1 MQKMCITFVAFLCL
15 VLASSAQTQ
24 AIPKTVDFRYSEQV
38 SNASA
43 GTCGCFALQG
53 AAGDLYWNIRQFAGN
68 HGMGLGLAADI
79 GVEHTGNEN
88 DAGYGLTLTTFTAG
102 PRFVLSHARKLQPFA
117 QALFGLAH
125 GSGSQFPQG
134 DSLESSANSFALDLG
149 AGADYSLNKRI
160 SVRILQLDYLR
171 TALPNNSN
179 DWQNNLRV
187 GAGLTLHFAH

>member
-1 MQKMCITFVAFLCL
+1 MQKVCITFAAFLCL
-15 VLASSAQTQ
+15 VLTSAAQTQ
-24 AIPKTVDFRYSEQV
+24 AIPKTVSFRYSEQV
-38 SNASA
+38 SNARP
-43 GTCGCFALQG
+43 GTCGCFTLQG

-68 HGMGLGLAADI
+68 HGVGLGLTADI
-79 GVEHTGNEN
+79 GVEHTGNQN

-102 PRFVLSHARKLQPFA
+102 PRIVLLPARKLHPFA

-125 GSGSQFPQG
+125 GSGSRFPQG
-134 DSLESSANSFALDLG
+134 NSLESSANSLALDLG

-179 DWQNNLRV
+179 GWQNNLRI
-187 GAGLTLHFAH
+187 GAGLTLHFSH

>member
-1 MQKMCITFVAFLCL
+1 MQKACMIFVAFLCL
-15 VLASSAQTQ
+15 VLASTAQSQ
-24 AIPKTVDFRYSEQV
+24 GIPREANFRYSEQV
-38 SNASA
+38 SNGPA

-53 AAGDLYWNIRQFAGN
+53 AAGDLYWNIRQFAGG
-68 HGMGLGLAADI
+68 HSAGLGLTADI
-79 GVEHTGNEN
+79 GVEHTGSVN

-102 PRFVLSHARKLQPFA
+102 PRLKLPGKKVKTFA

-134 DSLESSANSFALDLG
+134 NSLESSANSFALDLG

-179 DWQNNLRV
+179 DWQNNLRIV
-187 GAGLTLHFAH
+187 AGLTLYFSH

>member
-1 MQKMCITFVAFLCL
+1 MQKVCITLVAFLCL
-15 VLASSAQTQ
+15 VLASAAQTQ
-24 AIPKTVDFRYSEQV
+24 VIPKTAGFRYSEQV

-43 GTCGCFALQG
+43 GSCGCFALQG
-53 AAGDLYWNIRQFAGN
+53 VAGDLYWDIKQFAGN
-68 HGMGLGLAADI
+68 HGVDLGLATDL

-88 DAGYGLTLTTFTAG
+88 NAGYGLTLTTFTAG
-102 PRFVLSHARKLQPFA
+102 PRFALLPARKLQPFA

-125 GSGSQFPQG
+125 GSGSRFPQG
-134 DSLESSANSFALDLG
+134 NSLESSANSFALGFG

-179 DWQNNLRV
+179 DWQNSLRI
-187 GAGLTLHFAH
+187 GAGLTLHFSH